1 MARSAVFVVDIWL
14 SKQACS
20 PTSTTNATLW
30 VAFVF
35 IFCSELLTRLELV
48 TSSLPRKCSTTE
60 LQQHLCLKARAKVAL
75 FFIFAKFDSKKFMVL
90 HKKGVARSR
99 ATPIILVVNLNLL
112 PAECR
117 FYDTE
122 HQPRHKEC
130 NHNVEALCAEEG
142 VQDIAVIL

>member
-1 MARSAVFVVDIWL
+1 MLIINDL
-14 SKQACS
+14 SKRKERRTILLS
-20 PTSTTNATLW
+20 L
-30 VAFVF
+30 
-35 IFCSELLTRLELV
+35 ELLTRIELV